1 MTFKTRLLIT
11 AQGEGLPST
20 LSISGQRSSR
30 LVAQVD
36 AFQTRE
42 ELQNEGEDAC
52 ESVVENP
59 EHENGEEEQPEP
71 MEVPSFIVNPDRVHA
86 DLEGEDDIVDDLR
99 RLGLFVRV
107 VRTLFPLLELL
118 INRQC

>member
-1 MTFKTRLLIT
+1 VTLRTRLLIT

-30 LVAQVD
+30 LVSQVD
-36 AFQTRE
+36 AIETRE
-42 ELQNEGEDAC
+42 ELQNEGEDAR
-52 ESVVENP
+52 ERVVENP
-59 EHENGEEEQPEP
+59 EHENGDEGQPEP
-71 MEVPSFIVNPDRVHA
+71 IEAPSFVVNPDRIHA
-86 DLEGEDDIVDDLR
+86 DLEGEDNIVDDLR

-107 VRTLFPLLELL
+107 VRTSFPLLELP